1 MGGGLATGRQQP
13 GDGAGGPGTDRVSDA
28 VVWHTERMTRLL
40 AMGDRRRSVI
50 VFALFFSWLL
60 AFPFEGQILYALAA
74 SYRIDPSQMVFAAVA
89 AHFVGLFSCG
99 FFIKGLRAAKRLMLC
114 SILWCIAA
122 TGVLFFPPSPL
133 WTVALVSSSFLTG
146 GCVAAWGFFFRSDTP
161 RQERI
166 RTAADGLICSNILMI
181 ALNMA
186 TIHLAPQVGLG
197 LSMLVLA
204 AAPIAWP

>member
-1 MGGGLATGRQQP
+1 
-13 GDGAGGPGTDRVSDA
+13 
-28 VVWHTERMTRLL
+28 MTRLL

-146 GCVAAWGFFFRSDTP
+146 GCVTAWGFFFRSDTP